1 MTPLLAAPLLVAVS
15 CLALSAQDA
24 KPPVTAL
31 EGEWREPLR
40 PGEKA
45 TDGMVVT
52 ITGEE
57 ITLVVDGVVFRG
69 TIEPDPYGPSLP
81 IRFSIASH
89 PKRKGLGAPHYGLC
103 LRENDNLLL
112 QVKPRDPS
120 VADKKG
126 GHELQPAPITFRL
139 EKVQK

>member
-1 MTPLLAAPLLVAVS
+1 MTPLLGAPLLVAVS

-45 TDGMVVT
+45 TDRMVVT

-69 TIEPDPYGPSLP
+69 TIEPDPSGPSRLV
-81 IRFSIASH
+81 RFSIVSTN
-89 PKRKGLGAPHYGLC
+89 RKGPGAPHYGLC
-103 LRENDNLLL
+103 LRESDNLLL

-120 VADKKG
+120 VVDKKG
-126 GHELQPAPITFRL
+126 GHELQPAPVTFRL